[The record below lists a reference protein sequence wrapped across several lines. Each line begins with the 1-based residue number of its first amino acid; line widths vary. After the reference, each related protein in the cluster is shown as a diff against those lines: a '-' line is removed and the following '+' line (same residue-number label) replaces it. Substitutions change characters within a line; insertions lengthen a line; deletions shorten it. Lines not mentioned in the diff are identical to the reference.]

1 MVYPNIFELTS
12 QTIALKKLIRITT
25 VPSSLRTLLKGQ
37 QRFMSQY
44 FEVIGV
50 ASKGEP
56 LYEVEI
62 NEGIRTYAINMTR
75 SISPFK
81 DLKSLYKLYK
91 FLKKEK
97 PFIVHTHTPKAGTLG
112 MMAAKLAGVPHRIH
126 TIAGMP
132 LLETKGFKR
141 RILNSV
147 ERITYRCATLVL
159 PNSFGLYKVIID
171 QNFTKPDKLR
181 VIGNGSSN
189 GIDVDHYDPQL
200 VPDTIK
206 KDLRSDL
213 NISESD
219 TVFIFIG
226 RMVTDKGVNE
236 LVAAFD
242 QLSRSNNTSILIL
255 VGPREDTLDPLTD
268 STETIIKEN
277 PKIKFVGV
285 QMDIRPY
292 VAISDVLVHPSY
304 REGFPNVVLQGSCMG
319 LPCIVSD
326 INGCNEIIS
335 QNINGLIVPVKSAE
349 KLHEAMSY
357 VLNHPEEIKRMASNT
372 RSNIESKYKRELIWE
387 ELLKLYQG
395 LE

>member
-349 KLHEAMSY
+349 KLHEATS
-357 VLNHPEEIKRMASNT
+357 
-372 RSNIESKYKRELIWE
+372 
-387 ELLKLYQG
+387 
-395 LE
+395 